1 MRALMARWWR
11 RSPAGTVALL
21 ILWLFA
27 STIATLAAIEL
38 ALQARATILHAFDR
52 SEETRLAN
60 GYEPFLVEHLHP
72 TLLFGPPRSD
82 ALRAANNPVCSMDE
96 AGFRNPGVG
105 ASRRRPL
112 AFLLGGSVAFGLLAS
127 SDDTTIT
134 SYMNRLQDRY
144 YFVNAGFP
152 GLNSTQ
158 ELVRLTAD
166 LANYH
171 PALVV
176 ALNGWND
183 ATLAEDR
190 RMIQEDLPPG
200 VPEQY
205 PLLVDILTADA
216 PSRRGLR
223 PEVLLPQLWNRWH
236 RWRADSAA
244 TLAPVEDEKIGA
256 AAQRYIANIRR
267 ARIVA
272 TAIGARYVAVFQ
284 PHASLHRGA
293 SADLTS
299 DPVIR
304 FHRAVDA
311 LPMPG
316 VEFFDFGDVFDRLQ
330 DPVSAGAMSRHTYF
344 ADAGHL
350 HDAGNLVVARE
361 LLTVMG
367 IPLQP

>member
-127 SDDTTIT
+127 SEDTTIT

-183 ATLAEDR
+183 AALIDDPH
-190 RMIQEDLPPG
+190 QEGLPAG

-205 PLLVDILTADA
+205 PLLEDIFQDGATPTFHLGA
-216 PSRRGLR
+216 LF
-223 PEVLLPQLWNRWH
+223 PQIWDRWNRW
-236 RWRADSAA
+236 RPSAVPRATPIGD
-244 TLAPVEDEKIGA
+244 DKIAA
-256 AAQRYIANIRR
+256 AAQRYIANITR
-267 ARIVA
+267 AHVVA

-284 PHASLHRGA
+284 PHVSLHRAAVRDDAA
-293 SADLTS
+293 SQ
-299 DPVIR
+299 PMIR
-304 FHRAVDA
+304 YHRAVGE

-316 VEFFDFGDVFDRLQ
+316 VEFFDFSNVFDRLQ
-330 DPVSAGAMSRHTYF
+330 NPLVDERSGQAYF
-344 ADAGHL
+344 ADDVHL
-350 HDAGNLVVARE
+350 HDAGNAAIARE

-367 IPLQP
+367 IPLQQ